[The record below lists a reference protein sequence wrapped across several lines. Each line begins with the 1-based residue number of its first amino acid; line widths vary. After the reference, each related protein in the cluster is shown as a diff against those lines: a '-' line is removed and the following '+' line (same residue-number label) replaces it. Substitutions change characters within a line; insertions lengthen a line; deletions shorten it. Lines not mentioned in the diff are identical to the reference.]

1 MDIYSYVQELESGEL
16 SLLHFTAFDC
26 LIICSCRFQ
35 ETLVSGYVIELGE
48 IIGTKMIALQSL
60 DWIFPR
66 MRNTNNIVEL
76 ITVQIFDK
84 MIHCMHYQ
92 FDRIRFRRLD
102 NFDPLALNEKRD
114 TKTLVNHCR
123 KIAEQRF
130 RYRRGLFTHNG
141 WNIKDVEK
149 GVKYRWLQYVIGI
162 PSSDFSITTMISLLM
177 LCVSTHCY
185 RNAKKKENPYGEIV
199 TTATADVS
207 TSTATFRN
215 KTDGSLFHYPTH
227 RSCLSLA
234 LTYFVE
240 FTYCIMLSSSSPCE
254 VHTKFKTLMND
265 QFIVF
270 PDLVPHCPSATKRA
284 LPKLPELSTQLEN
297 KNPAAAYSTIDHP
310 APVVD
315 GNSSFLYGEGPA
327 NPTYESI
334 DMDPLYSKLGN
345 GGPVV
350 KRYDYPIFTP
360 ESQPAVT
367 TDDVLYQSASHI
379 YAGVS
384 EDPYRENVNM
394 ESSRSYLANG
404 QVENRTL
411 DHLYSQIQR
420 GPSISRTIN
429 SSTYRPLPSNELAT
443 EYISSGS
450 DKTNR
455 EPSYRYITVRESVDA
470 IRQRLN
476 ERNPSSNV
484 PQSVVVDG
492 CGSVR
497 EHYYS
502 SIGGSDYETLH
513 ISAASANQPCYDS
526 QDVPSTSCVNY
537 DLSHP
542 NIISDEQSKTL
553 SKTIGTENVPPN
565 PPISPIPSRVTA
577 INDNNNLQKS
587 QLSLSGTNMDK
598 AINDS
603 DKCSN
608 ISEKIRRLRIN
619 FFDQE
624 LKLLKDLKGPSSTDL
639 RFGQLVGTIKQHET
653 SKWINPAGANPNLSQ
668 EHHIDQTSGSQT
680 STNFDETSLH
690 LSKFAADKL
699 HIHNACDVTQIVPYS
714 TTNGQEVS
722 HQKQCQNIV
731 QNSRSRS
738 FDEASVFET
747 EESVKEDG
755 TFRQKSSNEEGQC
768 FICHGFDKQAEN
780 NNNNNNSA
788 SFIEASSN
796 KASNSTEKDTE
807 AQYCS
812 HPRSA
817 EGDVSQQLANGRN
830 PLDMENSRSVQTSSL
845 NFSHES
851 IDENIRNDEGNNSG
865 VRTVNIDPS
874 WSLISSGSVLFS
886 VNYENYLRLQDLF

>member
-1 MDIYSYVQELESGEL
+1 MLLASQAPVAEPI
-16 SLLHFTAFDC
+16 SLIWPHF
-26 LIICSCRFQ
+26 IIA
-35 ETLVSGYVIELGE
+35 I
-48 IIGTKMIALQSL
+48 
-60 DWIFPR
+60 
-66 MRNTNNIVEL
+66 
-76 ITVQIFDK
+76 
-84 MIHCMHYQ
+84 
-92 FDRIRFRRLD
+92 
-102 NFDPLALNEKRD
+102 
-114 TKTLVNHCR
+114 
-123 KIAEQRF
+123 
-130 RYRRGLFTHNG
+130 
-141 WNIKDVEK
+141 
-149 GVKYRWLQYVIGI
+149 
-162 PSSDFSITTMISLLM
+162 FSITTMISLLM

-227 RSCLSLA
+227 RSCLSLNPHERS
-234 LTYFVE
+234 VHR
-240 FTYCIMLSSSSPCE
+240 LS
-254 VHTKFKTLMND
+254 
-265 QFIVF
+265 
-270 PDLVPHCPSATKRA
+270 DLVPHCPSATKRA

-384 EDPYRENVNM
+384 EDPYSSITSRTGGEMNYDIGYSHVRENVNM

-411 DHLYSQIQR
+411 DHLYSQIRR

-817 EGDVSQQLANGRN
+817 EGD
-830 PLDMENSRSVQTSSL
+830 DMENSRSVQTSSL

-874 WSLISSGSVLFS
+874 WSLISSG
-886 VNYENYLRLQDLF
+886 ENILLYINKTSSKSSEASEINQYNFLKN